1 MAASDSAL
9 PVRPTVIEPEA
20 IAYAR
25 GLLKAPLPRDQTWA
39 AIGAGALLAAA
50 SLALAFAM
58 LTAPAPGSV
67 EPKARVAISR

>member
-1 MAASDSAL
+1 MPADSAL
-9 PVRPTVIEPEA
+9 PVHPTVIEPEA

-25 GLLKAPLPRDQTWA
+25 GLLKPPLPKDQTWA

-58 LTAPAPGSV
+58 LTAPAPGGVAAKERV
-67 EPKARVAISR
+67 EMDRR